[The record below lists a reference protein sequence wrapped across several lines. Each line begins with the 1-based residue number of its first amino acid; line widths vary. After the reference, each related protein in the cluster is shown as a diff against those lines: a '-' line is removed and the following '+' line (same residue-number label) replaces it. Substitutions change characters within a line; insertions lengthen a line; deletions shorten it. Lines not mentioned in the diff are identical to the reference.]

1 MSYGGYNTHQAG
13 GYNRYGDDGSGR
25 GYDPDPFD
33 DRNAMQSRGASGTHE
48 MSSFNRGSPQQ
59 GYARELGLAK
69 CGLGHQH
76 ALTVSLPAPGAQ
88 QSQRS
93 ILNECID
100 IQRGIQDV
108 ENKLRSL
115 GQLQRRALDDADT
128 SGSSATKRELDLLT
142 QEIMDQ
148 YKGLTDRLRT
158 VKSNPDC
165 RQRLNVDQVN
175 KTDRDLRRAIQRFQE
190 LEAGSRREM
199 QARME
204 REARIAHPDFSDDQI
219 AEIVR
224 SDNPQI
230 FQQAV
235 MGNRSAQANRVLGAV
250 KQRHQEMLQIEKTL
264 MELLEAMNEMQEMM
278 NKQEVTVMAI
288 DTHAEQAAGDM
299 VKANE
304 ELEVAV
310 TTARK
315 TRKKKWICLGIC
327 VTIVVIIVVAVVAY
341 VMINRQATGAAAPGE
356 AKRSLLQ
363 RSAIDDLQMNTVRT
377 VKISPESIPTRK
389 HPRLSQRDGFS
400 KRSFDRPRGVAV
412 TPSQDAEVASKK
424 RFVVDWHAVDPTG
437 SDD

>member
-1 MSYGGYNTHQAG
+1 MGDRGYNPHQHGGYD
-13 GYNRYGDDGSGR
+13 RYGPPDGGR
-25 GYDPDPFD
+25 GYNSDPFD
-33 DRNAMQSRGASGTHE
+33 DRNAMQNAMQSRGAGTHE
-48 MSSFNRGSPQQ
+48 LASFNRRPPQQNYASPQQ
-59 GYARELGLAK
+59 GYA
-69 CGLGHQH
+69 
-76 ALTVSLPAPGAQ
+76 PPGPQ

-108 ENKLRSL
+108 ENRLRSL

-128 SGSSATKRELDLLT
+128 SSGSASKRELDLLT

-148 YKGLTDRLRT
+148 YRGLTDRLRT

-175 KTDRDLRRAIQRFQE
+175 KTDRDLRRAIQKFQE

-250 KQRHQEMLQIEKTL
+250 KQRHQEMLQIEKSL
-264 MELLEAMNEMQEMM
+264 MELLDLLNDMQELL
-278 NKQEVTVMAI
+278 NKQEVTVMEI

-327 VTIVVIIVVAVVAY
+327 VTIVVIVVVAVVAY
-341 VMINRQATGAAAPGE
+341 IMINKQATGGGGK
-356 AKRSLLQ
+356 KRSLLQ
-363 RSAIDDLQMNTVRT
+363 RRAIDDLQMNTARA
-377 VKISPESIPTRK
+377 VKISSELIPTRQ
-389 HPRLSQRDGFS
+389 HRRSPEADVFS
-400 KRSFDRPRGVAV
+400 KRLFNRPRGIVV
-412 TPSQDAEVASKK
+412 TPNQDAEAASKK
-424 RFVVDWHAVDPTG
+424 RFVMDWQAVDPTG